1 MNNELIIEKTKNKSI
16 EEKLNSI
23 LDKKTSEY
31 NDLNIEYNNRKKRRA
46 IINYENEQ

>member
-1 MNNELIIEKTKNKSI
+1 MIKDKNKEYLNKLNNELIIEKKKNKSI

-31 NDLNIEYNNRKKRRA
+31 NIITKKKKNN
-46 IINYENEQ
+46 Y